1 MGGDVSAKTVELRS
15 TTQTRRLGLHDS
27 GILVKR
33 DVGQNQ
39 MRVRVLFFG
48 ILKDLAERAA
58 DAVELP
64 AGATVGELLVH
75 YERQFPKL
83 RELFPSVAL
92 SVNQEYAGPEVELHA
107 DDEVGLLPPVSGG
120 CVSG

>member
-1 MGGDVSAKTVELRS
+1 MSPRKPVELHS
-15 TTQTRRLGLHDS
+15 TTRMRAFGS
-27 GILVKR
+27 ARFGMRVKR
-33 DVGQNQ
+33 DAGQSQ

-48 ILKDLAERAA
+48 VLKDVAERAA

-120 CVSG
+120 CVSV